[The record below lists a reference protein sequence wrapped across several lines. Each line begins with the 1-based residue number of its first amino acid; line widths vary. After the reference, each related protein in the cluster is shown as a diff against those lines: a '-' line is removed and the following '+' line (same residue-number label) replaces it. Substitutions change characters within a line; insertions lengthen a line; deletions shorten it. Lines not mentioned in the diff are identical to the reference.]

1 MSRLI
6 IVDDK
11 KLLPA
16 YQLDFDLSFD
26 VQETTGFNDEELKK
40 PVRKNWWI
48 QINIFFFYSFSSIPM
63 KKVLL
68 KTDKKSHQVRNNS

>member
-16 YQLDFDLSFD
+16 YQLDFNLSFD

-48 QINIFFFYSFSSIPM
+48 QINIFFFIALVPSP
-63 KKVLL
+63 
-68 KTDKKSHQVRNNS
+68 